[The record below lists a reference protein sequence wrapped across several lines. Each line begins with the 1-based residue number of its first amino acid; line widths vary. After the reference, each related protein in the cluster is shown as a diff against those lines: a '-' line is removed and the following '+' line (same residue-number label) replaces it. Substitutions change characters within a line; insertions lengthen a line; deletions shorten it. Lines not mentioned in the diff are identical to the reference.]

1 MSDYLEINNY
11 SSLGRLRISRK
22 AIRTIV
28 GKSVGSV
35 SGASLASGKKRL
47 MQIASP
53 ISIVL
58 SKEGKIK
65 VSVAI
70 ILPVGSQVKDIC
82 LALQKEIATN
92 LSMMIE
98 AVPNEIHVR
107 VASFA

>member
-11 SSLGRLRISRK
+11 TSNGKLRISRK

-28 GKSVGSV
+28 GKSVSAV
-35 SGASLASGKKRL
+35 NGASLAENKKRPL
-47 MQIASP
+47 QIASP

-65 VSVAI
+65 VSVSI
-70 ILPVGSQVKDIC
+70 ILPAGSQVKEVC
-82 LALQKEIATN
+82 LALQKEIASN

-98 AVPNEIHVR
+98 AVPYEIHVH
-107 VASFA
+107 VSSFA